1 MNFDLS
7 WFKTV
12 PGLLITC
19 GVVLLIIA
27 LIIFIVTS
35 KNNKNAKKEAQDN
48 NPKERILLL
57 KIMFSR
63 FLMVF
68 LVKQL

>member
-35 KNNKNAKKEAQDN
+35 KNNKNVN
-48 NPKERILLL
+48 SVVN
-57 KIMFSR
+57 FSYYH
-63 FLMVF
+63 L
-68 LVKQL
+68 